1 MIDWMF
7 ALGGSPLTVLGL
19 YLLVTLD
26 GILPVVPSE
35 SVVIALAALAVS
47 GGGSS
52 LAVVL
57 LVAAAGAF
65 TGDQLAYVIGRGVG
79 LRSIPL
85 LRGRR
90 GRAALDWAADT
101 LIQRGPSFLL
111 AARFIPG
118 GRVVASVAAGGLH
131 YPRRRFVAVTSVS
144 AVTWSLYVAA
154 LGIGAG
160 TWFAGQPVLAIG
172 VGIAGGALVGLLVDR
187 LFRRQRNRAKTVST
201 ASRAT
206 MGATAGRTP
215 EGPGRS

>member
-1 MIDWMF
+1 MDWML

-35 SVVIALAALAVS
+35 SVVIALSALAVS

-79 LRSIPL
+79 LRGLPL

-90 GRAALDWAADT
+90 GRAALDWAAAT
-101 LIQRGPSFLL
+101 LTQRGPSFLL
-111 AARFIPG
+111 GARFIPG
-118 GRVVASVAAGGLH
+118 GRVVANVAAGGLH
-131 YPRRRFVAVTSVS
+131 YPRRRYVAVTAVS
-144 AVTWSLYVAA
+144 AVSWALYTAA

-160 TWFAGQPVLAIG
+160 TWFAGQPLLAIG
-172 VGIAGGALVGLLVDR
+172 VGIAGGFVVGLLVDR
-187 LFRRQRNRAKTVST
+187 SFRRQRNRAEKAST
-201 ASRAT
+201 SSSRAT
-206 MGATAGRTP
+206 MGATSRRSP
-215 EGPGRS
+215 EGPVRA